1 VGAPTRRATVTE
13 VADVPSWRQGYDSI
27 ERRIGPQLE
36 SVLRSDTFAVA
47 VGLAARVQRQVQ
59 GEAGRVT
66 RRVLHQLNLPAGTD
80 VTRILNELG
89 QLRRQVRELSDEL
102 EETKAALT
110 AARQG
115 PRRRVSAGRQPA
127 ARKRAS
133 RGGTD
138 AAHARS

>member
-1 VGAPTRRATVTE
+1 M
-13 VADVPSWRQGYDSI
+13 ADVPSWRQGYDSI
-27 ERRIGPQLE
+27 ERRVGPQLE

-47 VGLAARVQRQVQ
+47 VGLVARLQRQVQ

-80 VTRILNELG
+80 VSRILNELG

-110 AARQG
+110 AAR
-115 PRRRVSAGRQPA
+115 RPA
-127 ARKRAS
+127 TRKRAS

-138 AAHARS
+138 AAHSRP